1 MRNLFGFSLFLQ
13 YNFNKKSKMTISIEL
28 DDRQYRD
35 IELYCNMNNIKIN
48 DYLTDIITEKHMINK
63 YGDLNEIMPV
73 AIEEN
78 KTKIKK
84 RGRPKKDTEPQSE
97 IGTVVE
103 GVNEEKENKTVEIT
117 ENREVE
123 TVVKPTVKRK
133 RTLKTI

>member
-1 MRNLFGFSLFLQ
+1 MI
-13 YNFNKKSKMTISIEL
+13 ISIEL

-48 DYLTDIITEKHMINK
+48 DYLTDIITEKHMLNK
-63 YGDLNEIMPV
+63 YGDLNEIMSV
-73 AIEEN
+73 SIEED

-84 RGRPKKDTEPQSE
+84 RGRPKKDAEPQSE
-97 IGTVVE
+97 IEAVVE
-103 GVNEEKENKTVEIT
+103 EKKEETENKMVEIT

>member
-1 MRNLFGFSLFLQ
+1 MI
-13 YNFNKKSKMTISIEL
+13 ISIEL

-63 YGDLNEIMPV
+63 YGDLNEIMSV
-73 AIEEN
+73 TIEED

-97 IGTVVE
+97 IEAVVE
-103 GVNEEKENKTVEIT
+103 EKKEDTNEETENKMVEIT

>member
-1 MRNLFGFSLFLQ
+1 MI
-13 YNFNKKSKMTISIEL
+13 ISIEL

-63 YGDLNEIMPV
+63 YGDLNDIMSV
-73 AIEEN
+73 SIEED
-78 KTKIKK
+78 KAKIKK

-97 IGTVVE
+97 IEEVVE
-103 GVNEEKENKTVEIT
+103 EKKEDTNEEKENNMVEIT

>member
-1 MRNLFGFSLFLQ
+1 MI
-13 YNFNKKSKMTISIEL
+13 ISIEL

-63 YGDLNEIMPV
+63 YGDLNEIMSV
-73 AIEEN
+73 AIEED

-97 IGTVVE
+97 IGVVVE
-103 GVNEEKENKTVEIT
+103 EKKEETENNMVEIT
-117 ENREVE
+117 ESREVE

>member
-1 MRNLFGFSLFLQ
+1 
-13 YNFNKKSKMTISIEL
+13 MTISIEL

-35 IELYCNMNNIKIN
+35 IELYCNMNNIKVN

-63 YGDLNEIMPV
+63 YGDLNEIMSV
-73 AIEEN
+73 AIEED

-97 IGTVVE
+97 IGVVVE
-103 GVNEEKENKTVEIT
+103 EKKEDTNEEKENNMVEIT

>member
-1 MRNLFGFSLFLQ
+1 MI
-13 YNFNKKSKMTISIEL
+13 ISIEL

-35 IELYCNMNNIKIN
+35 IESYCDMNNIKVN

-73 AIEEN
+73 AIEED

-103 GVNEEKENKTVEIT
+103 EKKEEKENKTVEIT

>member
-1 MRNLFGFSLFLQ
+1 MI
-13 YNFNKKSKMTISIEL
+13 ISIEL

-63 YGDLNEIMPV
+63 YGDLNDIMTV

-97 IGTVVE
+97 IGTIVE
-103 GVNEEKENKTVEIT
+103 EKKEDTNEETENKMVEIT

>member
-1 MRNLFGFSLFLQ
+1 
-13 YNFNKKSKMTISIEL
+13 MTISIEL

-63 YGDLNEIMPV
+63 YGDLNDIMPV

-97 IGTVVE
+97 IEAVIEEKKEDT
-103 GVNEEKENKTVEIT
+103 NEEKENKMVEIT

>member
-1 MRNLFGFSLFLQ
+1 MI
-13 YNFNKKSKMTISIEL
+13 ISIEL

-48 DYLTDIITEKHMINK
+48 DYLTDIITEKHMLNK
-63 YGDLNEIMPV
+63 YGDLNEIMSV
-73 AIEEN
+73 TIEED

-84 RGRPKKDTEPQSE
+84 RGRSKKDEEPQSE

-103 GVNEEKENKTVEIT
+103 EKKEETENKMVEMT

-123 TVVKPTVKRK
+123 TVIKPTVKRK

>member
-1 MRNLFGFSLFLQ
+1 
-13 YNFNKKSKMTISIEL
+13 MTISIEL

-48 DYLTDIITEKHMINK
+48 DYLTDIISEKHMINK
-63 YGDLNEIMPV
+63 YGDLNDIMPV

>member
-1 MRNLFGFSLFLQ
+1 MI
-13 YNFNKKSKMTISIEL
+13 ISIEL

-48 DYLTDIITEKHMINK
+48 DYLTDIITEKHMLNK
-63 YGDLNEIMPV
+63 YGDLNEIMSV
-73 AIEEN
+73 TIEED

-97 IGTVVE
+97 IEAVVE
-103 GVNEEKENKTVEIT
+103 EKKEETENKTVEIT

>member
-1 MRNLFGFSLFLQ
+1 
-13 YNFNKKSKMTISIEL
+13 MTISIEL

-48 DYLTDIITEKHMINK
+48 DYLTNIITEKHMLNK
-63 YGDLNEIMPV
+63 YGDLNDIMPV

-103 GVNEEKENKTVEIT
+103 GVNEEKENKMVEIT

>member
-1 MRNLFGFSLFLQ
+1 MI
-13 YNFNKKSKMTISIEL
+13 ISIEL

-48 DYLTDIITEKHMINK
+48 DYLTDIITEKHMLNK

-103 GVNEEKENKTVEIT
+103 EKKEDTNEEKENKMVEIT

>member
-1 MRNLFGFSLFLQ
+1 
-13 YNFNKKSKMTISIEL
+13 MTISIEL

-48 DYLTDIITEKHMINK
+48 DYLTDIISEKHMINK
-63 YGDLNEIMPV
+63 YGDLNDIMPV

-103 GVNEEKENKTVEIT
+103 GVNEETENKMVEMT

>member
-1 MRNLFGFSLFLQ
+1 
-13 YNFNKKSKMTISIEL
+13 MTISIEL

-35 IELYCNMNNIKIN
+35 IESYCDMNNIKVN

-97 IGTVVE
+97 IGTLVE
-103 GVNEEKENKTVEIT
+103 EEKEDTNEETENNMGEIT

>member
-1 MRNLFGFSLFLQ
+1 
-13 YNFNKKSKMTISIEL
+13 MTISIEL

-103 GVNEEKENKTVEIT
+103 EKKEETENKTVEIT

>member
-1 MRNLFGFSLFLQ
+1 
-13 YNFNKKSKMTISIEL
+13 MTISIEL

-73 AIEEN
+73 AIEED

-97 IGTVVE
+97 IEAVVEEKKE

-117 ENREVE
+117 ENREAE

>member
-1 MRNLFGFSLFLQ
+1 
-13 YNFNKKSKMTISIEL
+13 MTISIEL

-35 IELYCNMNNIKIN
+35 IELYCNINNIKIN
-48 DYLTDIITEKHMINK
+48 DYLTDIITEKHMLNK

-73 AIEEN
+73 AIQED

-84 RGRPKKDTEPQSE
+84 RGRPKKDTESQSE
-97 IGTVVE
+97 IGVVVE
-103 GVNEEKENKTVEIT
+103 EKKEDTNEETENKTVEIT

>member
-1 MRNLFGFSLFLQ
+1 
-13 YNFNKKSKMTISIEL
+13 MTISIEL

-35 IELYCNMNNIKIN
+35 IESYCDMNNIKVN

-63 YGDLNEIMPV
+63 YGDLNDIMTV
-73 AIEEN
+73 AIEED

-103 GVNEEKENKTVEIT
+103 EKKEETEDKTVEIT
-117 ENREVE
+117 ENREAE

>member
-1 MRNLFGFSLFLQ
+1 
-13 YNFNKKSKMTISIEL
+13 MTISIEL

-48 DYLTDIITEKHMINK
+48 DYLTDIITEKHMLNK
-63 YGDLNEIMPV
+63 YGDLNDIMPV

-97 IGTVVE
+97 IEAVIEEKKEDT
-103 GVNEEKENKTVEIT
+103 NEETENKMVEMT

>member
-1 MRNLFGFSLFLQ
+1 
-13 YNFNKKSKMTISIEL
+13 MTISIEL

-35 IELYCNMNNIKIN
+35 IESYCDMNNIKVN

-63 YGDLNEIMPV
+63 YGDLNDIMTV
-73 AIEEN
+73 AIEED

-97 IGTVVE
+97 IGTLVE
-103 GVNEEKENKTVEIT
+103 EKKEDTNEETENNMGEIT

>member
-1 MRNLFGFSLFLQ
+1 
-13 YNFNKKSKMTISIEL
+13 MTISIEL

-63 YGDLNEIMPV
+63 YGDLNEIMSV
-73 AIEEN
+73 TIEED

-97 IGTVVE
+97 IGTLV
-103 GVNEEKENKTVEIT
+103 EEKKEETENNMGEIT

>member
-1 MRNLFGFSLFLQ
+1 MI
-13 YNFNKKSKMTISIEL
+13 ISIEL

-63 YGDLNEIMPV
+63 YGDLNEIMSV
-73 AIEEN
+73 SIEED

-103 GVNEEKENKTVEIT
+103 EKKEDTNEETENKMVEIT

>member
-1 MRNLFGFSLFLQ
+1 
-13 YNFNKKSKMTISIEL
+13 MTISIEL

-35 IELYCNMNNIKIN
+35 IESYCDMNNIKVN
-48 DYLTDIITEKHMINK
+48 DYLTDIITEKHLTNK

-84 RGRPKKDTEPQSE
+84 RGRPKKDTEPQTE

-103 GVNEEKENKTVEIT
+103 EKKEDTNEETENKMVEIT
-117 ENREVE
+117 ENREAE

>member
-1 MRNLFGFSLFLQ
+1 
-13 YNFNKKSKMTISIEL
+13 MTISIEL

-35 IELYCNMNNIKIN
+35 IELYCNINNIKIN
-48 DYLTDIITEKHMINK
+48 DYLTDIITEKHMLNK

-73 AIEEN
+73 AIEED

-97 IGTVVE
+97 IKAVVE
-103 GVNEEKENKTVEIT
+103 EKKEDTNEEKENKMVEIT

>member
-1 MRNLFGFSLFLQ
+1 
-13 YNFNKKSKMTISIEL
+13 MTISIEL

-73 AIEEN
+73 AIEED

-84 RGRPKKDTEPQSE
+84 RGRSKKDEEPQSE
-97 IGTVVE
+97 IEAVVE
-103 GVNEEKENKTVEIT
+103 EKKEETENKMVEMT

>member
-1 MRNLFGFSLFLQ
+1 
-13 YNFNKKSKMTISIEL
+13 MTISIEL

-35 IELYCNMNNIKIN
+35 IELYCKMNNIKIN
-48 DYLTDIITEKHMINK
+48 DYLTDIIIEKHMLNK
-63 YGDLNEIMPV
+63 YGDLNEIMSV
-73 AIEEN
+73 TIEED

-103 GVNEEKENKTVEIT
+103 EKKEDTNEEKENKAVEIT

>member
-1 MRNLFGFSLFLQ
+1 MI
-13 YNFNKKSKMTISIEL
+13 ISIEL

-35 IELYCNMNNIKIN
+35 IESYCDMNNIKVN
-48 DYLTDIITEKHMINK
+48 DYLADIITEKHMINK
-63 YGDLNEIMPV
+63 YGDLNDIMTV
-73 AIEEN
+73 AIEED

-97 IGTVVE
+97 IEAVVE
-103 GVNEEKENKTVEIT
+103 EKKEETENKMVEIT
-117 ENREVE
+117 GNREVE

>member
-1 MRNLFGFSLFLQ
+1 
-13 YNFNKKSKMTISIEL
+13 MTISIEL

-35 IELYCNMNNIKIN
+35 IESYCDMNNIKVN
-48 DYLTDIITEKHMINK
+48 DYLTDIITEKHLTNK

-103 GVNEEKENKTVEIT
+103 EKKEDTNEEKENKMVEMT

>member
-1 MRNLFGFSLFLQ
+1 
-13 YNFNKKSKMTISIEL
+13 MTISIEL

-48 DYLTDIITEKHMINK
+48 DYLTDIISEKHMINK
-63 YGDLNEIMPV
+63 YGDLNDIMPV
-73 AIEEN
+73 AIEED

-84 RGRPKKDTEPQSE
+84 RGRPIKDSEPQSE

-103 GVNEEKENKTVEIT
+103 EKKEDTNEEKENKTVEIT

>member
-1 MRNLFGFSLFLQ
+1 
-13 YNFNKKSKMTISIEL
+13 MTISIEL

-35 IELYCNMNNIKIN
+35 IELYCNINNIKIN
-48 DYLTDIITEKHMINK
+48 DYLTDIITEKHMLNK

-73 AIEEN
+73 AIEED

-97 IGTVVE
+97 IGTLVE
-103 GVNEEKENKTVEIT
+103 EKKEDTNEEKENKMVEIT

>member
-1 MRNLFGFSLFLQ
+1 MI
-13 YNFNKKSKMTISIEL
+13 ISIEL

-63 YGDLNEIMPV
+63 YGDLNEIMSV
-73 AIEEN
+73 TIEED

-103 GVNEEKENKTVEIT
+103 EKKEETENNMGEIT

>member
-1 MRNLFGFSLFLQ
+1 MI
-13 YNFNKKSKMTISIEL
+13 ISIEL

-63 YGDLNEIMPV
+63 YGDLNDIMPV

-97 IGTVVE
+97 IGTIVE
-103 GVNEEKENKTVEIT
+103 EKKEDTNEETENKMVEIT

>member
-1 MRNLFGFSLFLQ
+1 
-13 YNFNKKSKMTISIEL
+13 MTISIEL

-35 IELYCNMNNIKIN
+35 IESYCDMNNIKVN

-63 YGDLNEIMPV
+63 YGDLNDIMTV
-73 AIEEN
+73 AIEED

-97 IGTVVE
+97 IEAVIEEKKEDT
-103 GVNEEKENKTVEIT
+103 NEEKKNKMVEII